1 MSVDIGG
8 GGDRLVAPN
17 DHLMMNTPWLWT
29 DPAQVP
35 APEVGN
41 MNREELESAVGNVD
55 GLLSWWDIGNL

>member
-1 MSVDIGG
+1 MDIGG

-41 MNREELESAVGNVD
+41 MNREELENAVGNVD